1 MQEFA
6 FVDET
11 LDLNLTLSYKLSI
24 QVSLSG
30 LSFCILDPVRNK
42 FIALSHKNFEK
53 DLLLDD
59 LQNTIENYIDHN
71 EFLSKEY
78 KSVKIIW
85 QSFKGTLIPVNY
97 FDDKNLKKHFEL
109 IHKMDDLDEIHYKK
123 LKYSDSYSVYAVP
136 NQLTGFLSRKYKAA
150 QFYNQQ
156 IPFIDTI
163 LFKHHSESKKVFVN
177 INDDFI
183 DIAISQKG
191 KLLFYNAFNF
201 KSDNDILYFVVNVY
215 EQQNLNTEHS
225 ELVISGIK
233 DKKSEFYTMLKEFIA
248 VVKFEKQ
255 PDEFTYSY
263 TFSKIPEHTFTN
275 LYNLQLCE

>member
-24 QVSLSG
+24 QVNLSG

-59 LQNTIENYIDHN
+59 LQSTIENYIDSN

-85 QSFKGTLIPVNY
+85 QSLKSTLIPVNY
-97 FDDKNLKKHFEL
+97 FDDKNLKKYFEL
-109 IHKMDDLDEIHYKK
+109 NHKMDDLDEIHYRK
-123 LKYSDSYSVYAVP
+123 LKYSDVHSVFAVP
-136 NQLTGFLSRKYKAA
+136 NQIAGILSRKYKAA

-156 IPFIDTI
+156 IPLIDTI

-191 KLLFYNAFNF
+191 KLLFYNAFNY
-201 KSDNDILYFVVNVY
+201 KSDNDILYFIVNIY
-215 EQQNLNTEHS
+215 EQQALNTEHT

-233 DKKSEFYTMLKEFIA
+233 DKKSEFYAMLKEFIA
-248 VVKFEKQ
+248 FVKFEKN

-275 LYNLQLCE
+275 LFNLQLCE

>member
-24 QVSLSG
+24 QVSLNG

-53 DLLLDD
+53 DLLLND
-59 LQNTIENYIDHN
+59 LQNIVENYIDNN
-71 EFLSKEY
+71 ELLNKEY
-78 KSVKIIW
+78 KNTRIIW
-85 QSFKGTLIPVNY
+85 QSFKSTLIPEKY

-109 IHKMDDLDEIHYKK
+109 NHKMDDLDEIHFKK
-123 LKYSDSYSVYAVP
+123 LKYSESYSVYAIP
-136 NQLTGFLSRKYKAA
+136 NQLAGILSREFKSAS
-150 QFYNQQ
+150 FYNQQ
-156 IPFIDTI
+156 IPFINTV

-177 INDDFI
+177 INIDFI
-183 DIAISQKG
+183 DVAISQKG
-191 KLLFYNAFNF
+191 KLQFYNAFNYIT
-201 KSDNDILYFVVNVY
+201 DHDILYFIMNVY
-215 EQQNLNTEHS
+215 EQQGLSTEYT
-225 ELVISGIK
+225 ELIVSGIK
-233 DKKSEFYTMLKEFIA
+233 DKKSTFYTKLIDFIA
-248 VVKFEKQ
+248 HIKFEKL

-275 LYNLQLCE
+275 LFNLQLCE